1 MFDLM
6 EKAKQDGKVLTV
18 EKYHTPEITWEDV
31 AKFLYSESLIPN
43 EILKDRILNQG
54 GAFRGNVEIQSG
66 LWFAP
71 QGRKSIFSHFKG
83 VTELLYKLNKSIDN
97 TNCDYYEGK
106 HCNCSSDWH
115 LQGIRISM
123 TDRVTGYHQ
132 DTVDAIFWQILGTS
146 LWEVDQKETYELKP
160 GDLVYL
166 PTETAHKVWGV
177 GPRLGLIIDNLNTT
191 YLK

>member
-6 EKAKQDGKVLTV
+6 EKAKQNSKVLPI
-18 EKYHTPEITWEDV
+18 EQYHTSEITWESV

-83 VTELLYKLNKSIDN
+83 VTELLYKLNKSVDN
-97 TNCDYYEGK
+97 TNCDYYEDK
-106 HCNCSSDWH
+106 PCNCNSDWH

-123 TDRVTGYHQ
+123 TDRITGYHA

-146 LWEVDQKETYELKP
+146 LWEVDQKETYELNP
-160 GDLVYL
+160 GDIVYL

-177 GPRLGLIIDNLNTT
+177 GPRLGLIIDNLNTK

>member
-6 EKAKQDGKVLTV
+6 QEAKNNSKVLIFDQF
-18 EKYHTPEITWEDV
+18 HLSDITWEDV
-31 AKFLYSESLIPN
+31 VKFLYSESLIPN
-43 EILKDRILNQG
+43 EVLRNRILNQG
-54 GAFRGNVEIQSG
+54 GVFRGNVEVQSG

-71 QGRKSIFSHFKG
+71 QGRKSVFSYFEG

-97 TNCDYYEGK
+97 TNCDYYDAK
-106 HCNCSSDWH
+106 PCNCNSDWH

-132 DTVDAIFWQILGTS
+132 DTVDAIFWQILGPS
-146 LWEVDQKETYELKP
+146 LWEVDEKETYKLNP
-160 GDLVYL
+160 GDLIYL
-166 PTETAHKVWGV
+166 PTETSHKVWGV
-177 GPRLGLIIDNLNTT
+177 EPRLGLIIDNLNTK